1 MFTRR
6 VVWILCAL
14 FIAGCPGKPDKPAVP
29 DKGVQAEPDQEVKKA
44 PVKAPVAK
52 SKPGEKKV
60 QPPLPAVQAP
70 AATARKAGDK
80 VQAKEL
86 AGSIDSYFAGHVG
99 KRIYIQVDKPLYKP
113 GETIWIR
120 TWDLRADTMA
130 GNLDSQGIRYQ
141 LVSPKGAVVLR
152 KRVRQDKGVAHNDF
166 IIPEGVQGG
175 EYKLR
180 AISMDGHKEER
191 PVIVSTYEP
200 PRVKKK
206 LEFLRKAYGAGDE
219 VSATIEVK
227 RPTGEPLKKHP
238 LTAAIRVDNKDLPRV
253 KVKTNEHGGAVIRF
267 KLPGQMELGDGLL
280 TVLVKE
286 SGVTESVSK
295 RIPIVLK
302 KVQLAFFPE
311 GGRLVAGLATRVY
324 FEAKN
329 MIGKPA
335 DIEGHIEDDHGQLV
349 ARFRSYHEGRGRFD
363 LRPATGRKYVAVIDK
378 PVGVKEKFSL
388 PLSLDDGCVLNSYDD
403 FDGQETA
410 LRVSVRCQPARTVTV
425 TALIREYI
433 IDAATVEAGD
443 SEPAVVYLKHEDAAR
458 NRAQGVARVTVFD
471 HEDKPLAERLVYR
484 NRRTLLNVEVTPH
497 KAAYTPR
504 EQVTL
509 AVKTTGPDGKPQ
521 PAELALSV
529 VDDTVISFADDK
541 VGHMLSRLYLEQ
553 EIPGKVEEP
562 KVLFD
567 LTEEKAARSLDLL
580 MGTRGWRKFAW
591 KKVLSPPPPPKPMAT
606 TGEGGSGRRG
616 KGGLLG
622 ALRKLAGGERQD
634 EAKLDDLIDNA
645 IGERPRVKAKRR
657 PMRKPAAAKPA
668 PPAGMAMPAKQEAEP
683 KPAAPPAP
691 PRPEPELAAA
701 AEPPMEEAMA
711 QPIAG
716 KKKRAGAPGP
726 APVVIAD
733 RVAQEKIAMN
743 NEQDKDWA
751 DAKEAKADVAGD
763 DEIRAVRGKRRM
775 RRRMPTWAVVRVFPA
790 PTYGQAHDGP
800 RTDFRETIHWAPRVT
815 TGKDGTASV
824 SFYLSDAVTS
834 FRVFTEGA
842 AAGLLGRDEEVFK
855 SSLPFSMNIKLPLEV
870 SAGDKLKLP
879 LTLTNETD
887 KPLQVKVAAD
897 FGELLKVSGKDKK
910 HEARAISLPPG
921 KGESM
926 FYELEVTGKRGKSQ
940 VLVVASAGQLKDE
953 FKRAV
958 TVVPVGFPQEV
969 SLAGEVAK
977 AVSHEVDLGKAVPGT
992 IMASIRLYPSPV
1004 ASMISGLDGMLRQ
1017 PSGCFEQASSSNYPN
1032 VMVMRYL
1039 KEHDVDDVALLRRS
1053 KALLDKGYN
1062 KLVGYES
1069 PKKGYEWFG
1078 GNPGHEALTAYG
1090 LLEFVDMKEVHGGV
1104 DQAMINRTAA
1114 WLKGRRDGAGGFKR
1128 NARALD
1134 SFGRASAEVTTA
1146 YIVYSL
1152 TEAGITDIPKEI
1164 AGQAR
1169 LASSTRDPYLLA
1181 LAANTML
1188 NVPAHKAKGK
1198 AAARRLA
1205 GMQAQSGAFTG
1216 ASHSITRSG
1225 GQNLLIETTS
1235 LAIMAMIKAGGH
1247 GAKVRAAIKWL
1258 NENRGGYGQ
1267 WGATQATVMGLK
1279 ALLYYVK
1286 ASRKMQHPGKIIVK
1300 INGKEV
1306 EAFAFA
1312 AGRREPIL
1320 FSELAGHF
1328 TAGKNKIEIVH
1339 KGRGEL
1345 PYSVAMSYRTAQPAS
1360 SDKATVT
1367 MVTALQKQKVKMGEN
1382 VRLEAV
1388 VKNKTDKGQ
1397 PMTLA
1402 RVGLPGGLTF
1412 QTWQLK
1418 ELRDKKLIAFYETR
1432 AREVILYFRQ
1442 LKPNEERK
1450 VPLDLV
1456 ATVPGDYTGPA
1467 SSAYLYYT
1475 DEYKTWNAPAKVVV
1489 TP

>member
-1 MFTRR
+1 MLTRR
-6 VVWILCAL
+6 VVWLFCAL
-14 FIAGCPGKPDKPAVP
+14 ALAGCPAKPDKPVTP
-29 DKGVQAEPDQEVKKA
+29 DKGVKAKPDQKVEPKVKPVTKA
-44 PVKAPVAK
+44 DD

-60 QPPLPAVQAP
+60 QPPLPAEQAP

-80 VQAKEL
+80 VHAKAL
-86 AGSIDSYFAGHVG
+86 AGKIDSYFAGHVG
-99 KRIYIQVDKPLYKP
+99 TRIYIQVDKPLYKP

-120 TWDLRADTMA
+120 TWDLRVDTLA
-130 GNLDSQGIRYQ
+130 SNQDGRFISYQ

-152 KRVRQDKGVAHNDF
+152 KRVQQQQGLAHNDF

-180 AISMDGHKEER
+180 AISHSGTKEER
-191 PVIVSTYEP
+191 AIIVSTYEP

-227 RPTGEPLKKHP
+227 RPTGEPLKQHA
-238 LTAAIRVDNKDLPRV
+238 LTAAIRVDNQDLPRV

-267 KLPGQMELGDGLL
+267 TLPKKMELGDGLL
-280 TVLVKE
+280 TVLVEE

-311 GGRLVAGLATRVY
+311 GGQLVASLPTRVY

-335 DIEGHIEDDHGQLV
+335 DIEGFIQDDHGV
-349 ARFRSYHEGRGRFD
+349 AVAKFRSYHEGRGRFE
-363 LRPATGRKYVAVIDK
+363 LVPATGRSYKAIITR
-378 PVGVKEKFSL
+378 PVGVVEQYSL
-388 PLSLDDGCVLNSYDD
+388 PLAMDEGCVLNSFDD
-403 FDGQETA
+403 VDGQEDN

-425 TALIREYI
+425 TALQREYLL
-433 IDAATVEAGD
+433 DSATVEAGD
-443 SEPAVVYLKHEDAAR
+443 TKPAVVYLKHDDVNR
-458 NRAQGVARVTVFD
+458 NKAQGVARVTVFD
-471 HEDKPLAERLVYR
+471 ADDTPLAERLIYR
-484 NRRTLLNVEVTPH
+484 NRRTLLNVKVEPH
-497 KAAYTPR
+497 KKAYTPR

-509 AVKTTGPDGKPQ
+509 AVTTSGQDGKPI

-541 VGHMLSRLYLEQ
+541 TGHMLSRLYLEQ

-567 LTEEKAARSLDLL
+567 LTEKKAAVSLDLL

-591 KKVLSPPPPPKPMAT
+591 KQVLEPPPPPDITTAT
-606 TGEGGSGRRG
+606 GAGGDQPKG
-616 KGGLLG
+616 GGLLG
-622 ALRKLAGGERQD
+622 ALRQMVGGE
-634 EAKLDDLIDNA
+634 
-645 IGERPRVKAKRR
+645 KRKEEEFGR
-657 PMRKPAAAKPA
+657 GVGQLKGRRARAPAAAAA
-668 PPAGMAMPAKQEAEP
+668 P
-683 KPAAPPAP
+683 PPAP
-691 PRPEPELAAA
+691 PQGAAGPAKKPAPRPKAAPRMQAADQLMPA
-701 AEPPMEEAMA
+701 AEPPLEEEAA
-711 QPIAG
+711 GEQLDNLIAG
-716 KKKRAGAPGP
+716 KKKRMAPQ
-726 APVVIAD
+726 PVVLAD
-733 RVAQEKIAMN
+733 RVAQEKQVMK
-743 NEQDKDWA
+743 NEADKDWA
-751 DAKEAKADVAGD
+751 EAKEMKAKLDPADDAEG
-763 DEIRAVRGKRRM
+763 EEMGRARRRRPIAVR
-775 RRRMPTWAVVRVFPA
+775 WAAVRVFPA
-790 PTYGQAHDGP
+790 PTYAAAHDGP
-800 RTDFRETIHWAPRVT
+800 RSDFRETIHWAPRVT
-815 TGKDGTASV
+815 TGKDGKASV

-834 FRVFTEGA
+834 FRVFTEGVGD
-842 AAGLLGRDEEVFK
+842 GLLGRDEKVFK
-855 SSLPFSMNIKLPLEV
+855 SSLPFSMSIKLPLEV

-879 LTLTNETD
+879 LTLTNETN
-887 KPLQVKVAAD
+887 KPLQVKVAAN
-897 FGELLKVSGKDKK
+897 FGELLKVAGQAKEN
-910 HEARAISLPPG
+910 EARSFSLPPN
-921 KGESM
+921 KGESI
-926 FYELEVTGKRGKSQ
+926 FYELEVTGKRGKSK
-940 VLVVASAGQLKDE
+940 VLVVASAGQLTDE
-953 FKRAV
+953 FKREV

-969 SLAGEVAK
+969 SFSGEVSAK
-977 AVSHEVDLGKAVPGT
+977 APARHEVDMGEAVAGSV
-992 IMASIRLYPSPV
+992 MASIRLYPSPV

-1053 KALLDKGYN
+1053 KSLLDAGYN

-1090 LLEFVDMKEVHGGV
+1090 LLEFVDMKAVHGGV
-1104 DQAMINRTAA
+1104 DEAMINRTAA
-1114 WLKGRRDGAGGFKR
+1114 WLKGRRDGKGGFKM
-1128 NARALD
+1128 NPKALD
-1134 SFGRASAEVTTA
+1134 SFGRASAEVTAA

-1152 TEAGITDIPKEI
+1152 TEAGITDIPNEI
-1164 AGQAR
+1164 AAQAR
-1169 LASSTRDPYLLA
+1169 LAAGTQDPYLLS
-1181 LAANTML
+1181 LAANTLL
-1188 NVPAHKAKGK
+1188 NVPNHKAKGK
-1198 AAARRLA
+1198 AAAGRLA
-1205 GMQAQSGAFTG
+1205 AMQAANGSFPG

-1225 GQNLLIETTS
+1225 GQNLTIETTS
-1235 LAIMAMIKAGGH
+1235 LAIMALIKGGGH
-1247 GAKVRAAIKWL
+1247 GGKVRGAIKWL

-1267 WGATQATVMGLK
+1267 WGATQATVLGLK

-1286 ASRKMQHPGKIIVK
+1286 ASRQMQHPGKVTVK
-1300 INGKEV
+1300 INGKEA

-1320 FSELAGHF
+1320 FSELSGRF
-1328 TAGKNKIEIVH
+1328 TAGKNTIEVLH
-1339 KGRGEL
+1339 KGQGEL
-1345 PYSVAMSYRTAQPAS
+1345 PYSVAISYRSARPAS
-1360 SDKATVT
+1360 SDKATVS
-1367 MVTALQKQKVKMGEN
+1367 MNTALQKEKVKMGES
-1382 VRLEAV
+1382 VRMEVV

-1450 VPLDLV
+1450 VPIDLV
-1456 ATVPGDYTGPA
+1456 ATVPGEYTGPA

-1475 DEYKTWNAPAKVVV
+1475 DEFKTWNDPAKVVV
-1489 TP
+1489 EP